1 MDRLLECP
9 FIPLSH
15 GWRFREIA
23 FPFFFLLLFLPF
35 FPPAS
40 GMKIARKR
48 IPLLKDTFPS
58 MVDRWKR
65 GEGVVLQRR
74 TILERDDST
83 IEGSGFLTSVS
94 AVKEEERRAARL
106 PKRTLSMRYV
116 ILSILSSLVGSPQ
129 VARATE
135 SAVHDPVSVG
145 IKW

>member
-1 MDRLLECP
+1 
-9 FIPLSH
+9 
-15 GWRFREIA
+15 
-23 FPFFFLLLFLPF
+23 
-35 FPPAS
+35 
-40 GMKIARKR
+40 
-48 IPLLKDTFPS
+48 